1 MTLSTLNHQLIG
13 TLRDL
18 YAVESQLTKAI
29 PRVLEAASSEEL
41 KSLLRKLHE
50 ESEQHVEGLD
60 RCAKS
65 LQERLSG
72 ERSRPVD
79 ALIRDALNLADSEGN
94 EWTIDLGFLNIL
106 RHIEH
111 YEMAGYEYARSLAEV
126 LDEGDVRD
134 LLDAI
139 LRAEEAAEQALT
151 VLAHDMKD
159 TVVAQ
164 TLHDLSVGR
173 PSAESGTP
181 RAEKADFESLS

>member
-1 MTLSTLNHQLIG
+1 
-13 TLRDL
+13 
-18 YAVESQLTKAI
+18 
-29 PRVLEAASSEEL
+29 
-41 KSLLRKLHE
+41 
-50 ESEQHVEGLD
+50 
-60 RCAKS
+60 
-65 LQERLSG
+65 
-72 ERSRPVD
+72 
-79 ALIRDALNLADSEGN
+79 
-94 EWTIDLGFLNIL
+94 
-106 RHIEH
+106 
-111 YEMAGYEYARSLAEV
+111 MAGYEYARSLAEV

-151 VLAHDMKD
+151 VLAHDMMD